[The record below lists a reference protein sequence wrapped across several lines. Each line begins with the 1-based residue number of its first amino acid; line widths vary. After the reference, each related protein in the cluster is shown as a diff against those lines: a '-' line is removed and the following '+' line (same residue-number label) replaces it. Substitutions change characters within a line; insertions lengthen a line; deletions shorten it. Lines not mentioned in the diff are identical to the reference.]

1 LKPGGLPEPSP
12 LTGALTAEAA
22 MRDYEFTA
30 KAIELLEAELI
41 SALKKI
47 EPMTTEDF
55 KRRTIERND
64 GVQKPLVSKP
74 GLSQ

>member
-1 LKPGGLPEPSP
+1 
-12 LTGALTAEAA
+12 

-47 EPMTTEDF
+47 EPMTTEEF

>member
-1 LKPGGLPEPSP
+1 
-12 LTGALTAEAA
+12 

-64 GVQKPLVSKP
+64 GVRKPLVSKP